1 MRATKR
7 PRATRLNDLA
17 NQWCRHGCPEKM
29 TIHVK
34 STGETIVLRDG
45 LPVVGSPLEAPAPVL
60 QPIVG
65 GDMCSAATFATP
77 LHSRLCESF
86 SRQLPSQASRRYC
99 LKRCRWRAQREKQ
112 RQRRSARAGEMLAAA
127 VGAAKRV

>member
-1 MRATKR
+1 MRSKSAR
-7 PRATRLNDLA
+7 PSRGNVLA
-17 NQWCRHGCPEKM
+17 NLWPQHGCPEKM

-34 STGETIVLRDG
+34 NTGETIVLRDG

-65 GDMCSAATFATP
+65 GDMCSAATSATP
-77 LHSRLCESF
+77 LHSRLCESC

-99 LKRCRWRAQREKQ
+99 SKRCRWRAQREKE
-112 RQRRSARAGEMLAAA
+112 RQRGARAGEMLAAA
-127 VGAAKRV
+127 VGVAKPV

>member
-34 STGETIVLRDG
+34 STGETIILRDG
-45 LPVVGSPLEAPAPVL
+45 LPVVGSPLEAPAPALHRLWEAICAVRPPL
-60 QPIVG
+60 CYP
-65 GDMCSAATFATP
+65 AAFTP
-77 LHSRLCESF
+77 LRIL
-86 SRQLPSQASRRYC
+86 
-99 LKRCRWRAQREKQ
+99 
-112 RQRRSARAGEMLAAA
+112 
-127 VGAAKRV
+127 

>member
-1 MRATKR
+1 MKNKPAR
-7 PRATRLNDLA
+7 PSRGNVLA
-17 NQWCRHGCPEKM
+17 NLWAQRGCPEKM

-99 LKRCRWRAQREKQ
+99 SKRCRWRAQREKE
-112 RQRRSARAGEMLAAA
+112 RQRGARASEMLAAA
-127 VGAAKRV
+127 VGVAKPV